1 MTATRVLVADD
12 HPTFRRGLRALID
25 SLPGIELI
33 GEAADGEAAVAQA
46 AQLLPDVVVM
56 DLNMPGLNGV
66 EATRRIVAANPG
78 IAVLVLTMLDEDEP
92 VFAAMRAG
100 ARGYVV
106 KGADTDNLL
115 RALESVARGDV
126 VFGPAVASRVLSY
139 LTRPL
144 SARDPVL
151 FPELSDRE
159 REVLEF
165 LARGM
170 TNSQIARKLV
180 VSPKTVRNHVSNIF
194 TKLQV
199 NDRAEAVRRAQ
210 AAGLGGY
217 PARQAARHTRRL
229 SLPGG
234 RDERR
239 PRPTG
244 RPAPARFAGRTAI
257 RPEDNA
263 LPYPSRSALPL
274 PTGTTRRERSFWH
287 WLWRAE

>member
-1 MTATRVLVADD
+1 MTATRILVADD

-33 GEAADGEAAVAQA
+33 GEAADGEAAVEQA
-46 AQLLPDVVVM
+46 AQSLPDVVVM

-66 EATRRIVAANPG
+66 EATRKIVAANPS
-78 IAVLVLTMLDEDEP
+78 IAVLVLTMLDEDES

-106 KGADTDNLL
+106 KGADTDDLL
-115 RALESVARGDV
+115 RALESVSRGNV

-151 FPELSDRE
+151 FPELTDRE
-159 REVLEF
+159 REILEL

-170 TNSQIARKLV
+170 SNTQIARKLV

-199 NDRAEAVRRAQ
+199 NDRAEAIRRAQ
-210 AAGLGGY
+210 AAGLGG
-217 PARQAARHTRRL
+217 
-229 SLPGG
+229 
-234 RDERR
+234 
-239 PRPTG
+239 
-244 RPAPARFAGRTAI
+244 
-257 RPEDNA
+257 
-263 LPYPSRSALPL
+263 
-274 PTGTTRRERSFWH
+274 
-287 WLWRAE
+287 

>member
-25 SLPGIELI
+25 SLPDIELI
-33 GEAADGEAAVAQA
+33 GEAADGETAVAQA

-66 EATRRIVAANPG
+66 EATRRIVAANPS
-78 IAVLVLTMLDEDEP
+78 IAVLVVTMLDEDES

-106 KGADTDNLL
+106 KGAETEDLL

-159 REVLEF
+159 REVLEL

-170 TNSQIARKLV
+170 SNSQIARKLV

-210 AAGLGGY
+210 AAGLGG
-217 PARQAARHTRRL
+217 
-229 SLPGG
+229 
-234 RDERR
+234 
-239 PRPTG
+239 
-244 RPAPARFAGRTAI
+244 
-257 RPEDNA
+257 
-263 LPYPSRSALPL
+263 
-274 PTGTTRRERSFWH
+274 
-287 WLWRAE
+287 